1 MATTHLELVSEEK
14 LTLKSENMKQKDL
27 LILLISAF
35 LLVIAW
41 IIFSVYHN
49 SITSTIPQNLNIQ
62 IVPIN
67 PDFDS
72 KTIEKLK
79 ERKNIMPVYTAENQT
94 QPEVSVTPIISSESA
109 NLQNQATPGGILN
122 P

>member
-1 MATTHLELVSEEK
+1 
-14 LTLKSENMKQKDL
+14 MKQKDL
-27 LILLISAF
+27 LILLTSAF

-41 IIFSVYHN
+41 IIFSIYHN
-49 SITSTIPQNLNIQ
+49 SITSTIPKNLNIQ
-62 IVPIN
+62 IVPIS

-79 ERKNIMPVYTAENQT
+79 ERKNIMPLFYTAESQT
-94 QPEVSVTPIISSESA
+94 QPESQVSVTPATSSESGT
-109 NLQNQATPGGILN
+109 LQNQATSGGTLN

>member
-1 MATTHLELVSEEK
+1 
-14 LTLKSENMKQKDL
+14 MKQKDL

-41 IIFSVYHN
+41 IIFNIYHN

-62 IVPIN
+62 IIPIN

-72 KTIEKLK
+72 KTITKLK
-79 ERKNIMPVYTAENQT
+79 GRKNV
-94 QPEVSVTPIISSESA
+94 QPEYRIKNQIQPQPQVTITPTISSESA
-109 NLQNQATPGGILN
+109 SLQNNATEGGTLK